1 MITIR
6 KAALQDL
13 DELTILFDA
22 YRTFYKQPG
31 NPEAAKEFLKERLLH
46 NESVILLAFNASQVI
61 GFTQL
66 YPIFSSVSLK
76 KAWLLND
83 LYVHPAARRSGA
95 AEALLNSARDHGI
108 ATCAKWLLLETARDN
123 FPAQS
128 LYTKNGWI
136 RTEDFFFTL
145 DL

>member
-1 MITIR
+1 MIIIR

-13 DELTILFDA
+13 DELTILFEY
-22 YRTFYKQPG
+22 YRNFYKQSG
-31 NPEAAKEFLKERLLH
+31 DLEAAQKFLKERLVH
-46 NESVILLAFNASQVI
+46 NESVIFLAFKQSQAI

-83 LYVHPAARRSGA
+83 LFVHPAARRSGA
-95 AEALLNSARDHGI
+95 AEALLNAARDHGI
-108 ATCAKWLLLETARDN
+108 ATGAKWLLLETARDN

-136 RTEDFFFTL
+136 RTEDIFYTL